1 MVTPPNVARRVP
13 VSAGSCT
20 SSTLPKTASTGA
32 MVPRRSSTV
41 APPTSPA
48 CRMASTPEKASRTSG
63 RSRPCVSEISP
74 TTYTSLPVP
83 DRLFTPRFFIMC
95 GFTFTVFLSAFQ
107 LLPTAPFRIQE
118 LGGSTFAAGL
128 FLGFLTYASAASAP
142 LTGAIADR
150 IGRRRTLIIASSVI
164 LLCAIGYGLTSSYP
178 VMLALVLVHG
188 VFWSGLLSASAAY
201 LTHLL
206 PDRRRAEGISYW
218 GLSSVAA
225 IAVAPPLA
233 FWIMQHGGWTW
244 ICLSCGTLNLLM
256 GIIAYALPE
265 DRVETQLD
273 LPLPSIRPSIVEWR
287 VLVLSLTL
295 FLYSFGYGAITSFS
309 AMYADALGVS
319 PKSIYLTLLA
329 VVILLTRPLSGP
341 LADRIGYRRV
351 FIPCLILIAIGLTVL
366 SSASGLTGLVTSAV
380 VFGIGF
386 GTAYPVFVA
395 YVMRDI
401 TAARR
406 GAAFGGILA
415 AFDTGIGT
423 GSTSVGWLIERYGFS
438 TAFGIA
444 AALAAIALPYF
455 LLIERR
461 LR

>member
-1 MVTPPNVARRVP
+1 
-13 VSAGSCT
+13 
-20 SSTLPKTASTGA
+20 
-32 MVPRRSSTV
+32 
-41 APPTSPA
+41 
-48 CRMASTPEKASRTSG
+48 
-63 RSRPCVSEISP
+63 
-74 TTYTSLPVP
+74 
-83 DRLFTPRFFIMC
+83 MC

-118 LGGSTFAAGL
+118 LGGSTFASGL
-128 FLGFLTYASAASAP
+128 FLGFLTYASAMSAP
-142 LTGAIADR
+142 VTGAIADR

-164 LLCAIGYGLTSSYP
+164 LLCAIGYGITTSYP
-178 VMLALVLVHG
+178 VMLGLVLIHG

-206 PDRRRAEGISYW
+206 PERRRAEGISYW

-225 IAVAPPLA
+225 IAVAPPIA
-233 FWIMQHGGWTW
+233 FWIMQHGGWKW
-244 ICLSCGTLNLLM
+244 ICISCGTLNLLM
-256 GIIAYALPE
+256 GAIAFALPE

-273 LPLPSIRPSIVEWR
+273 LPLPRLRPSFVEWR

-341 LADRIGYRRV
+341 LADRVGYRRV
-351 FIPCLILIAIGLTVL
+351 FIPCLVLIAVGLTFL
-366 SSASGLTGLVTSAV
+366 SVATGLAWLIASAV

-406 GAAFGGILA
+406 GAAFGAILA

-423 GSTSVGWLIERYGFS
+423 GSTMVGWLIEHYGFAS
-438 TAFGIA
+438 AFGLA
-444 AALAAIALPYF
+444 AALSAIALPYF
-455 LLIERR
+455 LAVDRQ

>member
-1 MVTPPNVARRVP
+1 
-13 VSAGSCT
+13 
-20 SSTLPKTASTGA
+20 
-32 MVPRRSSTV
+32 
-41 APPTSPA
+41 
-48 CRMASTPEKASRTSG
+48 
-63 RSRPCVSEISP
+63 
-74 TTYTSLPVP
+74 
-83 DRLFTPRFFIMC
+83 
-95 GFTFTVFLSAFQ
+95 
-107 LLPTAPFRIQE
+107 
-118 LGGSTFAAGL
+118 
-128 FLGFLTYASAASAP
+128 
-142 LTGAIADR
+142 
-150 IGRRRTLIIASSVI
+150 LIIASSVI
-164 LLCAIGYGLTSSYP
+164 LLCAIGYGITASYP
-178 VMLALVLVHG
+178 VMLALVLIHG

-206 PDRRRAEGISYW
+206 PERRRAEGISYW

-225 IAVAPPLA
+225 IAVAPPIA
-233 FWIMQHGGWTW
+233 FWIMQHGGWKW
-244 ICLSCGTLNLLM
+244 ICISCGTLNLLM
-256 GIIAYALPE
+256 GAIAFALPE

-273 LPLPSIRPSIVEWR
+273 LPLPRLRPSFVEWR

-341 LADRIGYRRV
+341 LADRVGYRRV
-351 FIPCLILIAIGLTVL
+351 FIPCLVLIAVGLTFL
-366 SSASGLTGLVTSAV
+366 SVATGLTWLIASAV

-406 GAAFGGILA
+406 GAAFGAILA

-423 GSTSVGWLIERYGFS
+423 GSTMVGWLIEHYGFAS
-438 TAFGIA
+438 AFGLA
-444 AALAAIALPYF
+444 AALSAIALPYF
-455 LLIERR
+455 LAVDRQ